1 VVKELGLVLKEDPQH
16 AGDGEDH
23 LVVQHIQK
31 KCLPHPLASIILQ
44 SGQPLPGILD
54 FGEGGVSAFPELED
68 ALILP
73 QDFLV
78 LLPLFSAQFDIPIHY
93 SSSSVTTG

>member
-1 VVKELGLVLKEDPQH
+1 VVKELGFVLKEDPQH

-44 SGQPLPGILD
+44 PSQLLLGILD
-54 FGEGGVSAFPELED
+54 FGEAGVGVFP
-68 ALILP
+68 ARKVP
-73 QDFLV
+73 GQGFWG
-78 LLPLFSAQFDIPIHY
+78 LLAPL
-93 SSSSVTTG
+93 G